1 MDLNKAK
8 IYLGDIWESFES
20 KFRSVL
26 LSDVG
31 MLNAI
36 NDRILDNGGKQ
47 LRPLLCL
54 LSAGACGKATG
65 LTVDCA
71 VTSELIHTATLLHD
85 DVADNSS
92 LRRGVPTVMSLFGPS
107 VSVLIGDYWLSK
119 AIALLVGNAGN
130 EIIRAFSNSLESLA
144 RGEMLQLQK
153 ASEGDTLM
161 EDYIRI
167 ISCKTSA
174 LFKAAVMS
182 GAYSVNASEEQLEAM
197 SGYAENLGIAFQ
209 MRDDIFDYIPQMNVG
224 KNLGVDILE
233 QKITLPLIEAL
244 SRAGSDENAKVRE
257 MVRNIPEHKEYKD
270 TIMDFVHSFHGVR
283 HAKETLARYSRKAAC
298 YLSALPDTPE
308 RDMLEDLALY
318 VGERNM

>member
-107 VSVLIGDYWLSK
+107 VSVLIGDY
-119 AIALLVGNAGN
+119 
-130 EIIRAFSNSLESLA
+130 
-144 RGEMLQLQK
+144 
-153 ASEGDTLM
+153 
-161 EDYIRI
+161 
-167 ISCKTSA
+167 
-174 LFKAAVMS
+174 
-182 GAYSVNASEEQLEAM
+182 
-197 SGYAENLGIAFQ
+197 
-209 MRDDIFDYIPQMNVG
+209 
-224 KNLGVDILE
+224 
-233 QKITLPLIEAL
+233 
-244 SRAGSDENAKVRE
+244 
-257 MVRNIPEHKEYKD
+257 
-270 TIMDFVHSFHGVR
+270 
-283 HAKETLARYSRKAAC
+283 
-298 YLSALPDTPE
+298 
-308 RDMLEDLALY
+308 
-318 VGERNM
+318 